1 MFRDGSPVA
10 LRTAPGA
17 FEKLGATG
25 EDIERFR
32 RVALT
37 LPDDADLGRIRKLLS
52 HGVEK
57 QWWDM
62 EEGCVT
68 APGGRPSRAD
78 GPRRAHVGPAG
89 VFDPAEPPFE

>member
-1 MFRDGSPVA
+1 VFRDGSPVA

-37 LPDDADLGRIRKLLS
+37 LPDDADLGRIR
-52 HGVEK
+52 
-57 QWWDM
+57 
-62 EEGCVT
+62 
-68 APGGRPSRAD
+68 
-78 GPRRAHVGPAG
+78 
-89 VFDPAEPPFE
+89 